1 MKLASRIAMVV
12 LSLGF
17 LVSACDVADIG
28 RPIEISGETST
39 ADYVYQLAIEA
50 TQNAAT
56 ATAYVATQDIL
67 VLTGTIAP
75 SVTATP
81 CVRDQYTGLC
91 LPQEIA
97 ELLLT
102 PTPVFNMPDSILR
115 VRVNRSIE
123 FANEPGQGYSASTL
137 GKIMAGNILDIHQS
151 VSGRPEASTPNPEK
165 NPCKDNYYGLYLE
178 GWMEREID
186 LNEEQGIT
194 TGIEHAWEHPKET
207 HAHLFDNQGR
217 LIAQIFPYPGMHI
230 IKVVGESADG
240 KLLHVI
246 LQIAWI
252 EATGVRAEG
261 CY

>member
-1 MKLASRIAMVV
+1 MKLTSRIAMAV

-17 LVSACDVADIG
+17 LVSACGVADIG

-39 ADYVYQLAIEA
+39 ADYFNQLAIEA

-56 ATAYVATQDIL
+56 STAYVATQEIL
-67 VLTGTIAP
+67 ALTGTIAP

-91 LPQEIA
+91 LPQEIVG
-97 ELLLT
+97 LLLT
-102 PTPVFNMPDSILR
+102 PTPVFNMPDPILR
-115 VRVNRSIE
+115 VTVNRLIE
-123 FANEPGQGYSASTL
+123 FANEPGQGFSATAL
-137 GKIMAGNILDIHQS
+137 GRIMDGNTLDIHRS

-165 NPCKDNYYGLYLE
+165 DPCKDNYYGIYLE
-178 GWMEREID
+178 GWMEKEID
-186 LNEEQGIT
+186 INEEQGVT

-207 HAHLFDNQGR
+207 HAHLFDNQGG
-217 LIAQIFPYPGMHI
+217 LIAQIFPYPGMRL
-230 IKVVGESADG
+230 IKVVGESTDG

-252 EATGVRAEG
+252 KATSVRAEG
-261 CY
+261 CN